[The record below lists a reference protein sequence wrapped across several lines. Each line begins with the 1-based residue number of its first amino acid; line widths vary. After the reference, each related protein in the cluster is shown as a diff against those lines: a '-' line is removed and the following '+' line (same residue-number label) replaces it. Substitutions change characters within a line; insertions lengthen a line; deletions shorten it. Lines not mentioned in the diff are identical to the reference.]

1 MKRNRIIQFL
11 PFFVFLLLIVS
22 SCALQSKEAGW
33 QKLINDNPQAYIK
46 TVYAGVWIINNDKN
60 EFEVASISKNSPAG
74 EVDIQACDI
83 LVSVDGIIFRDRLS
97 LFNHVY
103 ERKSPGDLVDA
114 VLKRNGEILNK
125 QVKLTSMP
133 WRIDVYILMKEI
145 LKEKPINLAVIIG
158 DISNVYLKDEDIL
171 EQWKIGIKTMLYSDL
186 ENTYLQFFR
195 HERTLN
201 IVDRAKTE
209 SLLHEEELQL
219 SGITNTDSQIKI
231 GNMLGATHLLV
242 IDFSRF
248 YESLTKAQDVET
260 CKLIEVR
267 SGKTLANV
275 LLKIPIS
282 TESK

>member
-1 MKRNRIIQFL
+1 MKRNRTVQFL
-11 PFFVFLLLIVS
+11 SFSVFLLLIVS
-22 SCALQSKEAGW
+22 CALQSKKTGGQE
-33 QKLINDNPQAYIK
+33 LVNDNPQAFVE

-74 EVDIQACDI
+74 KVDIQAGDI
-83 LVSVDGIIFRDRLS
+83 LVSVDGIRFRDRLS

-114 VLKRNGEILNK
+114 VLRRDGEILNK
-125 QVKLTSMP
+125 QVKLTSMS

-145 LKEKPINLAVIIG
+145 LKEKPVNLAVIIG
-158 DISNVYLKDEDIL
+158 DINNVYLNDKDIL
-171 EQWKIGIKTMLYSDL
+171 EQWKTGIKAILYSDL
-186 ENTYLQFFR
+186 ENTYLRFFR
-195 HERTLN
+195 HEHNFN

-209 SLLHEEELQL
+209 RLLNEEELQL
-219 SGITNTDSQIKI
+219 SGITNTDSQIKV
-231 GNMLGATHLLV
+231 GNMLGATHLLI
-242 IDFSRF
+242 IDYSRF

-275 LLKIPIS
+275 LLKIQIS

>member
-74 EVDIQACDI
+74 EVDIQAGDI

-248 YESLTKAQDVET
+248 YESLTKAQDVKT
-260 CKLIEVR
+260 YKLIEVR

-282 TESK
+282 SESK

>member
-1 MKRNRIIQFL
+1 MKRNRTVQFL
-11 PFFVFLLLIVS
+11 SFSVFLLLIVS
-22 SCALQSKEAGW
+22 CALQSKKTGGQE
-33 QKLINDNPQAYIK
+33 LVNDNPQAFVE

-74 EVDIQACDI
+74 KVDIQAGDI
-83 LVSVDGIIFRDRLS
+83 LVSVDGIRFRDRLS

-114 VLKRNGEILNK
+114 VLRRDGEILNK
-125 QVKLTSMP
+125 QVKLTSMS

-145 LKEKPINLAVIIG
+145 LKEKPVNLAVIIG
-158 DISNVYLKDEDIL
+158 DINNVYLNDKDIL
-171 EQWKIGIKTMLYSDL
+171 EQWKTGIKAILYSDL
-186 ENTYLQFFR
+186 ENTYLRFFR
-195 HERTLN
+195 HEHNFN

-209 SLLHEEELQL
+209 RLLNEEELQL
-219 SGITNTDSQIKI
+219 SGITNTDSQIKV
-231 GNMLGATHLLV
+231 GNMLGATHLLI
-242 IDFSRF
+242 IDYSRF